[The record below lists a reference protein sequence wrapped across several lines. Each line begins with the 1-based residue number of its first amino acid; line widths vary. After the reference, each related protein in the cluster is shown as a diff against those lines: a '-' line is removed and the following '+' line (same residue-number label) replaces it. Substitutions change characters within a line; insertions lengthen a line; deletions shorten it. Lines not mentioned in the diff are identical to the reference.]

1 MSLISAGSIS
11 LDSTFKV
18 NEQCETSVEYELGDI
33 LHLDSPALQRLHQ
46 VTNLFFIFTGWVV
59 GAFLRK
65 EMNWLILSLFC
76 Q

>member
-1 MSLISAGSIS
+1 MVPG
-11 LDSTFKV
+11 TVPFKVNGWFKV

-46 VTNLFFIFTGWVV
+46 VTNFFFC
-59 GAFLRK
+59 
-65 EMNWLILSLFC
+65 ILKPLSDWPLNFV